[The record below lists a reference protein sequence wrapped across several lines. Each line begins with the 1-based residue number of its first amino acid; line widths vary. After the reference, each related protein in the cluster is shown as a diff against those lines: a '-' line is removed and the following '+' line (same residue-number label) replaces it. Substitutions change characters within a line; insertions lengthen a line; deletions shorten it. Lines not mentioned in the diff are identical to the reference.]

1 MAYLT
6 NVVPPMKTVFP
17 DLPRQTRYAFRLRQ
31 TLRCGFWYRPA
42 GLGDVNTRCQGDYS
56 VIYVLMGG
64 GTYRDAIVDTTFG
77 PGDVIQ
83 RFPDCPRE
91 ILFSGVGE
99 VLQLSMGVPRSVYD
113 LLVLG
118 GVPDATNPVLR
129 VGLHTDLVNQGERIL
144 ADLRELPDHRLYE
157 TIARMH
163 RLLAEIH
170 RLAARDS
177 RCLRPEVEAVC
188 AILEDDFQRPINLP
202 DLAAR
207 LNLSYTTFRRIFAA
221 QMGVSPGEY
230 RLRRRTEY
238 VQELLCDPQL
248 SIAEIAARAG
258 YRDAF
263 ALSRQFRQ
271 RTGVSP
277 RRFREL
283 YG

>member
-1 MAYLT
+1 MRT
-6 NVVPPMKTVFP
+6 IFS
-17 DLPRQTRYAFRLRQ
+17 DLPRRTRYAFRLGQ

-56 VIYVLMGG
+56 VIYVLAGG
-64 GTYRDAIVDTTFG
+64 GTYRDADTERSFG
-77 PGDVIQ
+77 PGDAMQ
-83 RFPDCPRE
+83 RFPNRPRE
-91 ILFSGVGE
+91 ILFSGAGE
-99 VLQLSMGVPRSVYD
+99 ILQLSMGVPRPVYE

-118 GVPDATNPVLR
+118 GVPAATNPVLH
-129 VGLHTDLVNQGERIL
+129 VGLHADLVNRGERIL

-157 TIARMH
+157 TVARMH
-163 RLLAEIH
+163 GLLAEMH
-170 RLAARDS
+170 RLAVRDAS
-177 RCLRPEVEAVC
+177 RLRPEVEAAC
-188 AILEDDFQRPINLP
+188 AILEGDFQRPLHLP
-202 DLAAR
+202 ALAAR
-207 LNLSYTTFRRIFAA
+207 LNLSYTTFRRLFAE

-238 VQELLCDPQL
+238 VQELLCDPL
-248 SIAEIAARAG
+248 LGIADIAARAG
-258 YRDAF
+258 YRDSF